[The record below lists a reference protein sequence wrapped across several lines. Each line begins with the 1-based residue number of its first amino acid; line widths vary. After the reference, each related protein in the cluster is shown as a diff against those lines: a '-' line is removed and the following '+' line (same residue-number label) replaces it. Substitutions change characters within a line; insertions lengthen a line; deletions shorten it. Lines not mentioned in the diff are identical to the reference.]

1 MKPRRALSPALEAAL
16 MREVARLD
24 LRPAPTPDAPAS
36 LADLLSLNPRAGRIP
51 VWSGA
56 STWTI
61 WSAPAVNWA
70 YRAWHD
76 SIHWRLGVEFDPAG
90 ELAVARASLYIAP
103 TARDR
108 AILWAETWGQVAALA
123 RSGSFPE
130 DQRTWVARAAGVAR

>member
-1 MKPRRALSPALEAAL
+1 MRLARALSPALEAAL

-36 LADLLSLNPRAGRIP
+36 LGEF
-51 VWSGA
+51 
-56 STWTI
+56 
-61 WSAPAVNWA
+61 AVT
-70 YRAWHD
+70 
-76 SIHWRLGVEFDPAG
+76 
-90 ELAVARASLYIAP
+90 RASLYIAP